1 MKLVILAAMF
11 FVQSFP
17 APGPG
22 VHGTAGGGG
31 SIAHVKS
38 QAGFCATGTSSGLGG
53 ACPTPTQSNTFS
65 YTPSTTGDGLLF
77 QISCGASTTVSAV
90 SMSATGWT
98 FTQIGSINGSTTT
111 GFGALFRAYAPN
123 TSAATV
129 TFSFT
134 ATSGGCGAF
143 MNVLVDEFSGMNA
156 TNFVDVNT
164 PGSGTTGSCSYSVT
178 PTANNDMLWA
188 GCNDSV
194 TAVGSGFT
202 KGADDTQT
210 DWSEYKLLSGGSG
223 SAQTVPFTGSSGAWE
238 GFAVAIKQ

>member
-1 MKLVILAAMF
+1 MRTLILALMF
-11 FVQSFP
+11 LVQSFP

-31 SIAHVKS
+31 TIAHVKS
-38 QAGFCATGTSSGLGG
+38 QGGFCISGSSTGLGG
-53 ACPTPTQSNTFS
+53 ACATPTQSNTFS
-65 YTPSTTGDGLLF
+65 YTASTTGDGLLF
-77 QISCGASTTVSAV
+77 QISCAASTTVSAT

-98 FTQIGSINGSTTT
+98 FTQIGSINGTTTT

-134 ATSGGCGAF
+134 ATTGGCGAF

-156 TNFVDVNT
+156 TNFVDVST
-164 PGSGTTGSCSYSVT
+164 PGTGTTGICSYSVT
-178 PTANNDMLWA
+178 PTVNNDALWG
-188 GCNDSV
+188 GCNGAV
-194 TAVGSGFT
+194 TAVGAGFT
-202 KGADDTQT
+202 KGADDTGG

-223 SAQTVPFTGSSGAWE
+223 SAQTVPFTGTSGPWE
-238 GFAVAIKQ
+238 GFAVALK